1 MIIGNGLIAKT
12 LGEFKD
18 NPNVV
23 IFASGVSNS
32 QEVNSHFF
40 AREKDLILSQERDKL
55 IIYFST
61 CSILDVTVQQ
71 TRYVKHKIAMENLI
85 KCTFTK
91 FKIVRLPTV
100 LGNNNNPHTLFNHIL
115 NKINLG
121 EEVTVVRNAWR
132 YLLDVDDLRII
143 IPLIVKTD
151 RNYSINITYGNVI
164 TVLSIVEILS
174 ALLNKEVKINLVNGG
189 IPFHI
194 NNSEFKQLL
203 LENNSN
209 LYSEEYNINC
219 LKKYLKNG
227 TGQ

>member
-12 LGEFKD
+12 LVEFKD
-18 NPNVV
+18 NPDVV

-32 QEVNSHFF
+32 QEVDSLAF
-40 AREKDLILSQERDKL
+40 AREKDLLLSQERDKT

-61 CSILDVTVQQ
+61 CSIFDVTAQQ
-71 TRYVKHKIAMENLI
+71 TRYVKHKIAMENLLRYN
-85 KCTFTK
+85 FSK
-91 FKIVRLPTV
+91 FKIIRLPSV

-132 YLLDVDDLRII
+132 YLLDVDDLKII
-143 IPLIVKTD
+143 IPLIIKAD
-151 RNYSINITYGNVI
+151 RNSSMNITYGNVI

-194 NNSEFKQLL
+194 NNSEFTQLL
-203 LENNSN
+203 LENNCN
-209 LYSEEYNINC
+209 IYSDEYNVNC

-227 TGQ
+227 AGQ

>member
-12 LGEFKD
+12 LVEFKD
-18 NPNVV
+18 NPDVV

-32 QEVNSHFF
+32 QEVNSTVFE
-40 AREKDLILSQERDKL
+40 REKNLLLSQDKDKT

-61 CSILDVTVQQ
+61 CSIFDVTAQQ
-71 TRYVKHKIAMENLI
+71 TMYVKHKIAMENLLRYN
-85 KCTFTK
+85 FPK

-100 LGNNNNPHTLFNHIL
+100 LGNSNNPHTIFNHIL

-151 RNYSINITYGNVI
+151 GNCSMNITYGNVMTI
-164 TVLSIVEILS
+164 LSIVEILS
-174 ALLNKEVKINLVNGG
+174 ALLNKGVKINLVNGG

-194 NNSEFKQLL
+194 NNSKFKQLL
-203 LENNSN
+203 LDNNSN

-219 LKKYLKNG
+219 IKKYLKNG
-227 TGQ
+227 AGQ